1 MRSGSVRAICVIGP
15 YPIRFRSDHMLN
27 KDQLDQAQSILKH
40 QFSDLDL
47 LQRAFIHA
55 SVTETR
61 LKSNERLEFLGDAI
75 LGMFVC
81 ERIFR
86 RYPTYLEGEM
96 TKIKSHAVSRAACA
110 ELAIDVGLD
119 QLIRVGK
126 GMQSQPTL
134 PSSLAAAVTESVIA
148 ALYLDGGMEAVK
160 RFLEPLIDPMIE
172 SAVNSGHQHN
182 FKSVL
187 QQHVQRLHGVSPS
200 YHIIEESGPDHE
212 KSFKIGVEVRG
223 ETFQPS
229 WGQSKKQAEQEAAKN
244 ALHAMGVVEICD
256 EGEVHMAE

>member
-1 MRSGSVRAICVIGP
+1 
-15 YPIRFRSDHMLN
+15 MLN
-27 KDQLDQAQSILKH
+27 QDQLDQAQSILKH
-40 QFSDLDL
+40 TFKDQRL

-55 SVTETR
+55 SVTESR
-61 LKSNERLEFLGDAI
+61 LESNERLEFLGDSI

-81 ERIFR
+81 ERIFS
-86 RYPTYLEGEM
+86 RYPKYLEGEM

-110 ELAIDVGLD
+110 ELAIDAGLD

-126 GMQSQPTL
+126 GMQGQPSL

-148 ALYLDGGMEAVK
+148 ALYLDGGMEAVR
-160 RFLEPLIDPMIE
+160 RFLEPLIDPLIE
-172 SAVNSGHQHN
+172 SAVKSGHQHN

-187 QQHVQRLHGVSPS
+187 QQHVQRIHGVSPS
-200 YHIIEESGPDHE
+200 YHIVEESGPDHA
-212 KSFKIGVEVRG
+212 KQFRIGVEVQG
-223 ETFQPS
+223 ESYQPS

-256 EGEVHMAE
+256 EGDVHMTD